1 MDGVQI
7 VIKAQGA
14 STDIAAHVTRA
25 KELLADIDCRMH
37 SEMHSEDKT
46 LMQVYELRQRLRAT
60 RKELAAASR
69 PIHRTIWPKASAS
82 DAYVRWRSDQL
93 SAGLIEE

>member
-7 VIKAQGA
+7 VIKAQAA
-14 STDIAAHVTRA
+14 STDIAAHVERA
-25 KELLADIDCRMH
+25 KELPVEIDCRMH
-37 SEMHSEDKT
+37 SEEKT

-69 PIHRTIWPKASAS
+69 LIHRTVWPKASAS